1 MSSETRSFEK
11 LLEEI
16 KGIVDALE
24 TGKLPLDE
32 SIEKFEKGAG
42 LVKEC
47 YEKLEG
53 VKKKVS
59 MVIERNGGA
68 LGLEDFDDE
77 PE

>member
-59 MVIERNGGA
+59 MVIERNDGS